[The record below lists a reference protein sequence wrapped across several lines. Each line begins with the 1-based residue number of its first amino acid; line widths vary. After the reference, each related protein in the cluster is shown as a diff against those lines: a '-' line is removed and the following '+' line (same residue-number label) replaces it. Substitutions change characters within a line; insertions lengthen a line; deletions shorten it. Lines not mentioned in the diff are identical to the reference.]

1 MAGKPESRTVEVF
14 MEDSH
19 FDDMPYFDGCDL
31 VELARRYGTPAY
43 FMSETI
49 IRDRLGEIRG
59 DFLERYPGTDAVFA
73 SKAFQ
78 TLDMCRIV
86 ASEGLGLDAVSG
98 GELFSAMKAGVD
110 PARVIF
116 HGNNKTIDE
125 LKMAVESRVG
135 RVVSDSLYEIREL
148 DRIAGEKG
156 KRVKVLYRI
165 TPGVDSHTHRFI
177 STGQLDSKFGIPL
190 DPEVFGTYMRAV
202 LCARNLDFA
211 GFHFHV
217 GSQLLDNES
226 HLKALGILL
235 DIVGK
240 VRLDFGVE
248 VAELN
253 LGGGF
258 GIRYT
263 EGEVRPPLAY
273 FVDPM
278 MSAIASRYSEWRVPL
293 PKVTIEPGRWI
304 VGEAGVTLYTIGSVK
319 TIPGVRTYVG
329 IDGGMPDNPRPM
341 LYDAKYRAVIVNKAG
356 LPNDSVVTVAGKCC
370 ESGDILIRDLAVPAP
385 ESGDLL
391 AVFSTGAYNY
401 SMASNYNRIPRP
413 PVVMLRAGIDRLSVR
428 RETYEDILSREI

>member
-1 MAGKPESRTVEVF
+1 
-14 MEDSH
+14 MEDSPTE
-19 FDDMPYFDGCDL
+19 DTPRFDGCDL
-31 VELARRYGTPAY
+31 ADLARRYGTPLY
-43 FMSETI
+43 LMSETH
-49 IRDRLGEIRG
+49 IRDRLGEIRR
-59 DFLERYPGTDAVFA
+59 DFLGRYPGTEAVFA

-86 ASEGLGLDAVSG
+86 ASEGIGLDAVSG
-98 GELFSAMKAGVD
+98 GELYAALKAGVD
-110 PARVIF
+110 PDRIVF
-116 HGNNKTIDE
+116 HGNSKTIAE
-125 LKMAVESRVG
+125 LVMAVECSVG

-156 KRVKVLYRI
+156 RRVRVLYRI

-190 DPEVFGTYMRAV
+190 DAEVFGSYMRAV
-202 LCARNLDFA
+202 LAAGNLDFA

-235 DIVGK
+235 DIVER
-240 VRLDFGVE
+240 VRREFGIE

-258 GIRYT
+258 GVRYA
-263 EGEVRPPLAY
+263 EDEVRQPLRY

-278 MSAIASRYSEWRVPL
+278 MADIASRYAAWRLPI

-304 VGEAGVTLYTIGSVK
+304 VGEAGMTLYTIGSVK

-341 LYDAKYRAVIVNKAG
+341 LYDAKYRAFIVNKAG
-356 LPNDSVVTVAGKCC
+356 LPKDSIVTVAGKCC
-370 ESGDILIRDLAVPAP
+370 ESGDILIRDLAVPSP

-391 AVFSTGAYNY
+391 AVHSTGAYNY

-413 PVVMLRAGIDRLSVR
+413 PVVMLRAGSDRLAVR
-428 RETYEDILSREI
+428 RETYEDILAREI